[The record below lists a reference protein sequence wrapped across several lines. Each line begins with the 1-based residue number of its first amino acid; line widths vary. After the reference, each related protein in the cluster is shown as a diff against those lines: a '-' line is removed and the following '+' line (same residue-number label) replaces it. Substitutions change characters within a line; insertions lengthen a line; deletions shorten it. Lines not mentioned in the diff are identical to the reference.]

1 MPDTTCVHAVF
12 QPPGRAP
19 VVDVRA
25 RVGVHA
31 KAPLTECRLRQG
43 PMIPIME
50 VRIEP
55 TDAMELFVDLQQI
68 RFVGRAKGPFVVE

>member
-1 MPDTTCVHAVF
+1 
-12 QPPGRAP
+12 
-19 VVDVRA
+19 
-25 RVGVHA
+25 
-31 KAPLTECRLRQG
+31 
-43 PMIPIME
+43 ME